1 MIRGA
6 VFNFMRFI
14 SFIIANIKS
23 YDKRCG
29 GIIIQKGTRKRI
41 FTMILAVIMLIPLNL
56 VMTKIDSR
64 TMIHAAEVEE
74 ESNLLVSDGNAC
86 CDGEY
91 IYYSTLSV
99 VYKVSLK
106 TKKSEEVVSL
116 KESNGIFDM
125 SIHGDDIFCTYDA
138 FYGSDGD
145 ADYYIYKLSKDG
157 NVVTKMTR
165 GQSPSVINDYIY
177 YIKTKKITDEYGG
190 VYSKSLGIYRM
201 KLDGSEDTCIL
212 KGDFQRCVA
221 YGDKIYFSTAK
232 EFCQMD
238 IDGSNQ
244 IALTD
249 ETFTWKGIRNDYVYW
264 YDYKTSSIYRKN
276 VTTLK
281 KYTIVKDTEFA
292 FTIDKESIYYYKNG
306 YLYKANLNGKGST
319 KLSKIA
325 GLVDVKV
332 YGDYIYAEAHNGGGY
347 AFYYIMD
354 IDGKN
359 KKLVRKA
366 GLAG

>member
-1 MIRGA
+1 
-6 VFNFMRFI
+6 
-14 SFIIANIKS
+14 
-23 YDKRCG
+23 
-29 GIIIQKGTRKRI
+29 
-41 FTMILAVIMLIPLNL
+41 MLIPYNL
-56 VMTKIDSR
+56 FGAGFDSN

-74 ESNLLVSDGNAC
+74 ESNLLVGDGNAC

-99 VYKVSLK
+99 VYKVSLN

-116 KESNGIFDM
+116 KESNGISDM
-125 SIHGDDIFCTYDA
+125 SIHGDDIYCTYDA

-157 NVVTKMTR
+157 NVVTKMAR

-177 YIKTKKITDEYGG
+177 YIKTKKITDEYG

-212 KGDFQRCVA
+212 KGNFYRCVA
-221 YGDKIYFSTAK
+221 YGDKIYFSTEK

-238 IDGSNQ
+238 IDGANQ
-244 IALTD
+244 VALTD
-249 ETFTWKGIRNDYVYW
+249 ETFTWKGIGTDYVYW
-264 YDYKTSSIYRKN
+264 YDYITSSICRKN

-281 KYTIVKDTEFA
+281 KSTVVKDTEFA
-292 FTIDKESIYYYKNG
+292 FTIDRELIYYYKNG

-319 KLSKIA
+319 KLLKIA
-325 GLVDVKV
+325 GVVDVKV
-332 YGDYIYAEAHNGGGY
+332 FGDYFYVTTTDYVGY
-347 AFYYIMD
+347 NLYYLVD
-354 IDGKN
+354 KDGKH
-359 KKLVRKA
+359 KKLVRKEA
-366 GLAG
+366 LAG